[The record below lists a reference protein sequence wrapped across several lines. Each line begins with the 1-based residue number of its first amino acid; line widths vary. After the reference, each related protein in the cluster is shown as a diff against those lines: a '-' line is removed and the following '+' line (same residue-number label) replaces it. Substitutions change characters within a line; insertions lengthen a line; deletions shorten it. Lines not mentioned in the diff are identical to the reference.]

1 MVYAPK
7 IIQPL
12 SEVSIEEALRIQKR
26 MQCVSLNRGDYI
38 LYDGEVCRRYYFVES
53 GTLRLF
59 HRREEE
65 EYTVWLGTS
74 GEVFTNLE
82 SYLDESPSRISI
94 QAIESTVVYTISKE
108 QSDQLAH
115 ESNAYNTLLRKS
127 VEKAFV
133 GLSKNIMSYQSE
145 PAHQRYN
152 RLVEEKNW
160 ITKYPLKYL
169 SSFIG
174 VTQSTL
180 SRIRAKK

>member
-1 MVYAPK
+1 MTYSSKTV
-7 IIQPL
+7 QSL
-12 SEVSIEEALRIQKR
+12 LEMSREEALHIQRR
-26 MQCVSLNRGDYI
+26 MHCVNLNKGDY
-38 LYDGEVCRRYYFVES
+38 LLHDGEVCRRYYFVET

-82 SYLDESPSRISI
+82 SYLNGSPSRISI

-108 QSDQLAH
+108 RSDQLAH

-152 RLVEEKNW
+152 RLIEEKNW
-160 ITKYPLKYL
+160 IAKYPLK
-169 SSFIG
+169 
-174 VTQSTL
+174 
-180 SRIRAKK
+180 